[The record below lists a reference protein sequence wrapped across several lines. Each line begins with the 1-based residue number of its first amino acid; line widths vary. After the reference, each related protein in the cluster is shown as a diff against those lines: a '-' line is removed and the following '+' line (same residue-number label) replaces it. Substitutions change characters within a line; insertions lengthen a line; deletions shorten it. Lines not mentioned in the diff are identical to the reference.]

1 MPPPRFKA
9 VCTETG
15 REFRPF
21 GLYVQRLPNHD
32 GIDFIEGRYSIVSI
46 GACNFD
52 SPSIEICQST
62 GLTDSR
68 GVEVF
73 EGDIILVY
81 FPKTD
86 EGYFYSVFFDRGGF
100 KLEGFY
106 FPDQEKPGGQRHW
119 LGVEVLLDAIEGG
132 ATLCFVGNRWQPAAE
147 LKARAEAVSNGQS

>member
-1 MPPPRFKA
+1 MPPLRFKA

-15 REFRPF
+15 REFGVDDLTVSGMMNFIDHPL
-21 GLYVQRLPNHD
+21 GLYWSVLIANTHTHTNEPKL
-32 GIDFIEGRYSIVSI
+32 
-46 GACNFD
+46 
-52 SPSIEICQST
+52 CQST
-62 GLTDSR
+62 GLHDSQ
-68 GVEVF
+68 GKEVF

-132 ATLCFVGNRWQPAAE
+132 ATLCFVGNRWMPAEE
-147 LKARAEAVSNGQS
+147 LKARAEAVSKS